1 LIRRFIERRRA
12 RAAAALL
19 PLKRS
24 LLGPNRMIGVDVG
37 SAEGMQPHWRAYEG
51 LIDFYCFEPHQASFD
66 KLTAAHAGHPER
78 GKFHVLPVGLSGAG
92 GERTLHMLN
101 APTGSS
107 LYPIDVGSEFVSER
121 DTYIYP
127 LRETRIQT
135 RRLDEVMDESHV
147 DAIDIIKLDVQGAE
161 YEILAGLSDAR
172 RHKLLLAEVEV
183 NVCGGVSR
191 NFSPYRGAPTWTA
204 IDEWFAASGMRL
216 LDISVAR
223 SHRARDGDDDAYQRN
238 VFDVYRNSTTLSA
251 HVWELDVVY
260 VRDWRALIE
269 ARDAPGARKLAVAL
283 CGYRFFSEAYFMIER
298 CEAAGLF
305 KPDEAA
311 GIKRDIRGWHDALRR
326 PWHGRGAGWKAVRR
340 ILRATG
346 ASQLLRWKQYMWFDY
361 PNG

>member
-1 LIRRFIERRRA
+1 LIRRLIERRRA

-37 SAEGMQPHWRAYEG
+37 SAEGMQPHWRAYQG

-121 DTYIYP
+121 DSYIYP

-135 RRLDEVMDESHV
+135 RRLDEVMDEAGV

-161 YEILAGLSDAR
+161 YEILAGLSEAR
-172 RHKLLLAEVEV
+172 RQRLLLAEVEV
-183 NVCGGVSR
+183 NICGGVSR

-260 VRDWRALIE
+260 VRDWHALIE

-305 KPDEAA
+305 GPEEAG
-311 GIKRDIRGWHDALRR
+311 GIKRDILGWHGALRR
-326 PWHGRGAGWKAVRR
+326 PWHGRGSGWSAVRR
-340 ILRATG
+340 LLRATG